1 METMFKKISSW
12 LFLLGLLIAIVFGF
26 IFGANLWTDTNNY
39 IAILLVVLGFVVG
52 ILTFLALGNISY
64 EKLPTFLLAALV
76 LVGIAIAASTSWVYE
91 LNYIGPY
98 ISSIATM
105 LAVFVAPAAGLLAI
119 RAIWDTGKTEGT
131 EKLTH

>member
-12 LFLLGLLIAIVFGF
+12 LFLLGLLIAVIFGF

-119 RAIWDTGKTEGT
+119 RAIWDTGKTEET
-131 EKLTH
+131 EKITH